1 MLACFHNQS
10 SKSNIIDFNRDY
22 LSSLTGSSLL
32 SAMSS
37 PIGDYLFWKLATLGA
52 RQALG
57 HGQSNNVPD
66 KFGLTSSNF
75 ASGTIFI
82 GSIQRNRL
90 VHMDITRSRPIL
102 SSTEIGAFVTS
113 SDSADLAACF
123 ELGRQYFPN
132 RPVILVQELSNAELR
147 R

>member
-1 MLACFHNQS
+1 
-10 SKSNIIDFNRDY
+10 
-22 LSSLTGSSLL
+22 
-32 SAMSS
+32 MSS

-52 RQALG
+52 RQVLG
-57 HGQSNNVPD
+57 HGQSNNTSH
-66 KFGLTSSNF
+66 KLSFTSSDL
-75 ASGTIFI
+75 APGTIFI

-90 VHMDITRSRPIL
+90 VHVDVTRSRPIL
-102 SSTEIGAFVTS
+102 SSTEVGAFVTS

-132 RPVILVQELSNAELR
+132 RPVILVQELGNAELR